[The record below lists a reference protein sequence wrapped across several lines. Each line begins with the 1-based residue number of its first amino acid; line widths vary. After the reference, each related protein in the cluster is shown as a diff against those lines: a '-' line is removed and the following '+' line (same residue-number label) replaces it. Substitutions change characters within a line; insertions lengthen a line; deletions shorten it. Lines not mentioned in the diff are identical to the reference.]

1 MGRGRPRKI
10 KSEETSGDLTLEN
23 EISQADSKL
32 SSALPEP
39 KEKPEINPK
48 LKKVVNDLSKQFGH
62 SFIHMASEEEE
73 REKIPTG
80 IESIDKM
87 LGGGIP
93 CGQFSVLWGNRS
105 SAKSTLA
112 LLTIAQAQKAG
123 KTCIYIDLEE
133 SFDKE
138 WAMKCGVNI
147 ESLPIAHY
155 KIAEQALDTIIKLSA
170 EKCVDLIVLDSIQS
184 LSPKEESESKAG
196 KEKSV
201 EDSSMALLARKLSQF
216 FRMSVSVVAKG
227 KVAVL
232 LIGQA
237 RTDLGSFIKLDTLS
251 SGHALQHFSAITMKS
266 YRGAKADA
274 PRYKFE
280 TNGKKKELI
289 IGFPLNIKIEKT
301 KVNGTA
307 PEGTSVC
314 IPFYFEYGFNKPNEE
329 QIKNTFGEWIEFESE
344 E

>member
-1 MGRGRPRKI
+1 MPRGRPRKN
-10 KSEETSGDLTLEN
+10 SEPLTPETKIDSSLES
-23 EISQADSKL
+23 EQSKEVNIP
-32 SSALPEP
+32 AEP
-39 KEKPEINPK
+39 KEINPK
-48 LKKVVNDLSKQFGH
+48 LKKVVNELTKTFGH
-62 SFIHMASEEEE
+62 QFIHMASEEKE

-80 IESIDKM
+80 IESIDKI

-112 LLTIAQAQKAG
+112 LLTIAQAQKLG
-123 KTCIYIDLEE
+123 KTCMYIDLEE
-133 SFDKE
+133 SFDKN
-138 WAMKCGVNI
+138 WAEKCGVDIN
-147 ESLPIAHY
+147 SLPIAHY
-155 KIAEQALDTIIKLSA
+155 KIAEQALDTIIKLSN

-184 LSPKEESESKAG
+184 LSPKQESETKTG

-201 EDSSMALLARKLSQF
+201 EDDSMALLARKLSQF
-216 FRMSVSVVAKG
+216 FRMAVSGVAKG

-237 RTDLGSFIKLDTLS
+237 RTDLGAFIKLDTLS

-266 YRGAKADA
+266 YRGTKADA

-280 TNGKKKELI
+280 IDGKKKELI

-301 KVNGTA
+301 KVNKTA
-307 PEGTSVC
+307 PEGTVVTV
-314 IPFYFEYGFNKPNEE
+314 PFYFEYGFNKPNEE
-329 QIKNTFGEWIEFESE
+329 QIKETFKEWIQFEVE